1 MNKKRLIVIG
11 VLAGVLLSV
20 SSNIFSQSLPAD
32 VQEYPEEAF
41 PLSAGVDVPVII
53 AGAVLFVSEIFIEPV
68 VGIQQNREDLFFL
81 DRLSIFDYNSG
92 LDSAGDILFAAS
104 LLLPI
109 STVIGVDIDTIIETG
124 VMFLEA
130 MVLTYSVKDIIKDL
144 IPRYRPYTY
153 LSEPVDDDYMN
164 SFPSGHTAAVFAVC
178 GFASYVFAEMYP
190 DSVWKVPL
198 IIGAS
203 TIAVTVGTLR
213 VVSGNHFVTD
223 AAAGAVIG
231 SFFGIGIP
239 LLHKSR
245 LADETG
251 IALGI
256 AAGEDPAFTVSFR
269 I

>member
-1 MNKKRLIVIG
+1 MNEKRLTAVT
-11 VLAGVLLSV
+11 VLAGMLLLV
-20 SSNIFSQSLPAD
+20 NSNIFSQGVSSGTR
-32 VQEYPEEAF
+32 EYSEEVF
-41 PLSAGVDVPVII
+41 QLSIGIDIPVVA
-53 AGAVLFVSEIFIEPV
+53 AGAVLFAAGMLIEPV
-68 VGIQQNREDLFFL
+68 EGLQQNRDDLFFP
-81 DRLSIFDYNSG
+81 DRFSIFDYNSG

-104 LLLPI
+104 LLLPV
-109 STVIGVDIDTIIETG
+109 STFIGSDIDTIIETG

-130 MVLTYSVKDIIKDL
+130 MVLTYSVKDILKGL

-164 SFPSGHTAAVFAVC
+164 SFPSGHTAGVFAVC
-178 GFASYVFAEMYP
+178 GFSSYVFAEMYP

-203 TIAVTVGTLR
+203 VVSVAAGTFR
-213 VVSGNHFVTD
+213 VLSGNHFITD
-223 AAAGAVIG
+223 AAAGALIG
-231 SFFGIGIP
+231 SLFGIGIP
-239 LLHKSR
+239 MLHKSR

-256 AAGEDPAFTVSFR
+256 TAGDEPAFTVSFR